1 MYTESTTIR
10 KTGWDKLSIIIPVY
24 NEEKHISALLYR
36 LHRSLTKEESFYLYE
51 IIVVDDNSTDSS
63 VEVLKRLSSKYPIK
77 IFKKQ
82 GVRGK
87 AQSLKEGFSQA
98 RYENVAF
105 IDADLQYPPEAL
117 PEMLDLLATGYDV
130 VVANR
135 KKRNSTFARKLMSHA
150 FRSFFGKFL
159 HGFDV
164 DVQSGMKVFKK
175 EIIERIVVNSKGWA
189 FDIEFLF
196 KARNAGYRIGS
207 YDIMFEKRKGDA
219 SKINIPVAVWELAW
233 TSLKL
238 KFGRSEAVP
247 FHPKAIKKYGDGFH
261 YKGVGFVHHSKLPF
275 FETAFQTIQTHQKLF
290 LILLIELLLFGL
302 AINSLV
308 TIIVLMTV
316 LTVLYFG
323 DLLFN
328 LFVIF
333 RGFIL
338 EPEIEV
344 SEDQLKRRNR
354 KEWPMYTIL
363 CPLYNEWQVVHQY
376 VEAMSALDYPKDRL
390 QVIVVL
396 EEDDTNTI
404 AHIKDQKLP
413 KYFET
418 VIVPNSFPKTKPK
431 ALNYAMRYAR
441 GEFVVVYDAED
452 IPDPKQLKKV
462 VIAFENSKEN
472 VICVQA
478 KLNYYNPHQNL
489 LTRIFTA
496 EYSLWFDLILTGYQ
510 SLNTPIPLGGTS
522 NHFRTKDIDLL
533 KGWDS
538 FNVTEDCDLG
548 IRLTKMGYRTSI
560 INSVTMEEAN
570 SDLMNWFNQRSRW
583 IKGYIQTYLVH
594 MRNVKS
600 TRQKLQ
606 KHFATFQ
613 LIVGGKILSLFINP
627 FMWAITI
634 AYFALRPF
642 IGTTIE
648 KFFPGPVFYMAVFC
662 LVVGNFIYLY
672 FYMIAVVKRKQYD
685 LVKYAFLVPFY
696 WIAMSIA
703 AWKALYQLFS
713 KPHFWPKT
721 VHGLHLDKKIV
732 EKAKMKLADNRLLTY
747 PVNLKPA
754 YAAAEKAELETWS
767 KKNISSGTILVG
779 AMMAG
784 NFLNFLFNAYLGRAV
799 SFEDFGL
806 LTLINTFL
814 YVVGVFASGLRN
826 TVNHRVAFLSSN
838 QGEDAASG
846 FFVKAVQKFAKYAIG
861 AAFFWIVISPFLVKF
876 FHIDD
881 FIPLLLFAPVIFFTL
896 TESIVNGYLTG
907 SFAFISIAVI
917 MIMTALFKFLAAVF
931 LVQMKLDDITYFSII
946 ISVTV
951 MFTTSI
957 SLGLKKV
964 LAKKISK
971 NVLYSFPKK
980 FFTASI
986 INGFATTAFLSI
998 DILLAKHFLSP
1009 YAAGEYAFLSLV
1021 GKMIYYFGSLFN
1033 IFMTPM
1039 ISKDMGANKDPKKNF
1054 YRLLSLTTMLTFAM
1068 YIGIGILG
1076 KHFLP
1081 ILFGSK
1087 VFVILP
1093 YLPSYALAISLIV
1106 ICNSIIS
1113 YHLIRHHYTFP
1124 IVSFLMSFIMIIG
1137 ISLFHHTIFDITH
1150 VMLATSIIS
1159 FILLILLHLLQ
1170 RNEKFFLSNLVDLI
1184 GLFIPIPKTVPRT
1197 IEGKHIMIYNWRDTR
1212 HKFAG
1217 GAEVYIH
1224 ELAKRWVKEGNS
1236 VTLFCG
1242 NDGNAPRNEVIDGVQ
1257 IIRRGGFYFVYLWA
1271 FLYHMFRFRNQYD
1284 VIVDSENGIPFFTP
1298 VYAKGK
1304 KILLIHHVH
1313 QEVFRKSL
1321 IAPLAWIASFLEIR
1335 LMPFIYKNI
1344 EVMTVSPSSKKEIM
1358 EKGLS
1363 TKEPHIIYNGIDL
1376 SKYKPGKKNKDPLVL
1391 YVGRLKR
1398 YKSIH
1403 ILIKAAEQL
1412 VKELPKIQ
1420 FVIAGDGEEKDKLM
1434 NMVRKAGLESKIT
1447 FTGMVTEKEKVALY
1461 QKAWVFVNPSMM
1473 EGWGITSIE
1482 ASACGVPVV
1491 ASNVAGLRDSVRN
1504 PHTGYLVKYGDSK
1517 AFAEKIKKL
1526 IKDNKLRTK
1535 MSEYGVVWAKNFT
1548 WTVSAKESL
1557 KIIK

>member
-1 MYTESTTIR
+1 
-10 KTGWDKLSIIIPVY
+10 
-24 NEEKHISALLYR
+24 
-36 LHRSLTKEESFYLYE
+36 
-51 IIVVDDNSTDSS
+51 
-63 VEVLKRLSSKYPIK
+63 
-77 IFKKQ
+77 
-82 GVRGK
+82 
-87 AQSLKEGFSQA
+87 
-98 RYENVAF
+98 
-105 IDADLQYPPEAL
+105 
-117 PEMLDLLATGYDV
+117 
-130 VVANR
+130 
-135 KKRNSTFARKLMSHA
+135 
-150 FRSFFGKFL
+150 
-159 HGFDV
+159 
-164 DVQSGMKVFKK
+164 
-175 EIIERIVVNSKGWA
+175 
-189 FDIEFLF
+189 
-196 KARNAGYRIGS
+196 
-207 YDIMFEKRKGDA
+207 MFEKRKGDA

-247 FHPKAIKKYGDGFH
+247 FHSKAIKKYGDGFH

-290 LILLIELLLFGL
+290 LILLVELLVFGL
-302 AINSLV
+302 AINSLITV
-308 TIIVLMTV
+308 IVLMTV

-344 SEDQLKRRNR
+344 SDDQLKRRNR

-376 VEAMSALDYPKDRL
+376 VEAMSALDYPKDKL

-767 KKNISSGTILVG
+767 KKNISSGTILVVSI
-779 AMMAG
+779 MAG

-806 LTLINTFL
+806 LTLINTFV
-814 YVVGVFASGLRN
+814 YVIGVFASGLGS
-826 TVNHRVAFLSSN
+826 TINHRVAFLSSKEGN
-838 QGEDAASG
+838 EKAAG
-846 FFVKAVQKFAKYAIG
+846 FFVKFIEKIIIYALISVAV
-861 AAFFWIVISPFLVKF
+861 WILISPFLIKF
-876 FHIDD
+876 FRLDEGLSI
-881 FIPLLLFAPVIFFTL
+881 LLFAPVIFFSIM
-896 TESIVNGYLTG
+896 ESVTRGYLSGT
-907 SFAFISIAVI
+907 FTFISVGI
-917 MIMTALFKFLAAVF
+917 TLLSAAVVKLVAGIF
-931 LVQMKLDDITYFSII
+931 LVNAHMDEITYFTII
-946 ISVTV
+946 IAASASFIVTLV
-951 MFTTSI
+951 
-957 SLGLKKV
+957 LGLKK
-964 LAKKISK
+964 LLSIKINIHVTS
-971 NVLYSFPKK
+971 SFPNR
-980 FFTASI
+980 FFTATVM
-986 INGFATTAFLSI
+986 NNLATTAFLSI

-1009 YAAGEYAFLSLV
+1009 LLAGQYAFLSLL
-1021 GKMIYYFGSLFN
+1021 GKMIYYFGSLFDV
-1033 IFMTPM
+1033 FMTPM
-1039 ISKDMGANKDPKKNF
+1039 VSKDMGANKDPKKSF
-1054 YRLLSLTTMLTFAM
+1054 YRLLALTSVLTFAM
-1068 YIGIGILG
+1068 YICIGLSG
-1076 KHFLP
+1076 KLFLP
-1081 ILFGSK
+1081 LLFGSK
-1087 VFVILP
+1087 VYTILP
-1093 YLPSYALAISLIV
+1093 YLPIYALAISLVV
-1106 ICNSIIS
+1106 ISNSIIS
-1113 YHLIRHHYTFP
+1113 YHLVRHHYTFP
-1124 IVSFLMSFIMIIG
+1124 IVSFIMSFFMVVG
-1137 ISLFHHTIFDITH
+1137 ISLFHRSIADITG
-1150 VMLATSIIS
+1150 VMLVTSAI
-1159 FILLILLHLLQ
+1159 FFFLLIFLHVLQ
-1170 RNEKFFLSNLVDLI
+1170 RNERFLLSNIIDLV

-1298 VYAKGK
+1298 IYAKGK

-1321 IAPLAWIASFLEIR
+1321 IAPLAWIASFLEIK

-1363 TKEPHIIYNGIDL
+1363 TKEPYVVYNGVDL
-1376 SKYKPGKKNKDPLVL
+1376 GKYKPGKKSKDPMVL

-1403 ILIKAAEQL
+1403 VLIESAEKL
-1412 VKELPKIQ
+1412 IRELPKVQ
-1420 FVIAGDGEEKDKLM
+1420 FVIAGDGEEKSKLI
-1434 NMVRKAGLESKIT
+1434 NMVKKAGLENKIT
-1447 FTGMVTEKEKVALY
+1447 FTGMVTEKEKIALY

-1491 ASNVAGLRDSVRN
+1491 ASDVAGLRDSVRN

-1526 IKDNKLRTK
+1526 IKDNRLRK
-1535 MSEYGVVWAKNFT
+1535 RMSEYGVVWARNFT
-1548 WTVSAKESL
+1548 WSASAKESL
-1557 KIIK
+1557 QIMK